1 MILRHI
7 SLTKD
12 VRKPLPVAHQ
22 CGVQMLLMNFAAG
35 IVRSAKVIAAWR
47 HVGMMKTDV
56 SNAPNHV
63 TAQILTMDITMTTTI
78 TMVMKDMCPLKVM
91 AMERAKEKARVEKVK
106 EKAKEKARVER
117 VKARARVERVKARA
131 RVERVKEKARAAVRV
146 KARARVEQVKEKA
159 RVERVKARARVEQV
173 KEKERAVVRVKAR
186 ARAEKVKEKERAKEE
201 KGVYLVAKS
210 IPLVMTC
217 PWNILI
223 LKCHLIKILNNL
235 YLEMLRPLMM
245 TCTSMMMIGLKLKQ
259 DPRQEELL
267 TTMLL
272 APLLILLMDMK
283 KDMGMMERRVI
294 MVPMMKTIMETLD
307 MMRVMMKVTMRKEA
321 KAMIME
327 M

>member
-7 SLTKD
+7 SLTKV

-106 EKAKEKARVER
+106 EKA
-117 VKARARVERVKARA
+117 
-131 RVERVKEKARAAVRV
+131 
-146 KARARVEQVKEKA
+146 KEKA

-294 MVPMMKTIMETLD
+294 MVPMMKTVMETLD